1 MKDKWYLKPTFLFT
15 LISIVNLLN
24 YIDRGIIP
32 GASIEINDFIQKDVD
47 TDKPDVYL
55 GLLQSSFIIGFMAGS
70 VLFSHMIHSHSRFT
84 LTGIGCSIWVV
95 AVLVSGIA
103 FYSGSYTFLL
113 FARIFS
119 GFGEASMQCTIPPWI
134 QSTAKPNQRGMWLG
148 IFYTAI
154 P

>member
-84 LTGIGCSIWVV
+84 LYVV
-95 AVLVSGIA
+95 PDSAFCFVSLI
-103 FYSGSYTFLL
+103 YY
-113 FARIFS
+113 
-119 GFGEASMQCTIPPWI
+119 
-134 QSTAKPNQRGMWLG
+134 
-148 IFYTAI
+148 
-154 P
+154 